1 MTTAES
7 PKTDLTTTPHEQD
20 PDMTTITLTKPATV
34 EEILTSM
41 GAAGLRIDH
50 LGACEAG
57 AGNIS
62 VCTDATLDLTAH
74 FPHTEEIDLPW
85 VVPSLGGR
93 TVFVTGSGCRLRDVA
108 AAPTANVAAV
118 SIHEGGR
125 TGTLH
130 FADDRAYARPT
141 SEFNSH
147 LAVHEDQVVRRGV
160 TYQAVV
166 HAQPPYLVSLSHVRD
181 IRTTRDF
188 NRAILRWEP
197 ETIVQL
203 PDGIGVLDFMVPGSQ
218 ELMENNVAGLREHQ
232 IVLWSKHGIMVRSDD
247 SPLAAIDKVEYAEAG
262 AMYEY
267 RNLAAGGVGEGL
279 SDEELHRVV
288 VAFEVPTTL
297 F

>member
-1 MTTAES
+1 MTTL
-7 PKTDLTTTPHEQD
+7 TLTTPV
-20 PDMTTITLTKPATV
+20 TV
-34 EEILTSM
+34 TEILTSM
-41 GAAGLRIDH
+41 GAAGTRIDH

-62 VCTDATLDLTAH
+62 VSTDAQLDLAGH
-74 FPHTEEIDLPW
+74 FPHTEEIELPW
-85 VVPSLGGR
+85 VVPSLAGR

-118 SIHEGGR
+118 TVHEDGR

-130 FADDRAYARPT
+130 YADDRAYVRPT

-147 LAVHEDQVVRRGV
+147 LAVHADQVERRGV
-160 TYQAVV
+160 GYQAVI
-166 HAQPPYLVSLSHVRD
+166 HAQPPYLVSLSHIRD
-181 IRTTRDF
+181 IRTTEQF

-203 PDGIGVLDFMVPGSQ
+203 PAGIGVLDFMVPGSQ
-218 ELMENNVAGLREHQ
+218 ELMENNVASLREHQ
-232 IVLWSKHGIMVRSDD
+232 IVLWAKHGIMVRSDE
-247 SPLAAIDKVEYAEAG
+247 SPLAAVDKVEYAEAG

-267 RNLAAGGVGEGL
+267 RNIAAGGVGEGL

-288 VAFEVPTTL
+288 VEFDVPTTL